1 MNDKKLLI
9 MVGAGLLGLVLVIGI
24 VMMVSHV
31 TAPKNAIIG
40 RWHRRD
46 TTMCSLTYPREIEFF
61 PDKQYA
67 TSGFSLFWG
76 GGQYAVVDRSR
87 MRLETRTGI
96 ALYELT
102 LRGKSLTFTN
112 SSGCTIVYD
121 RATP

>member
-9 MVGAGLLGLVLVIGI
+9 WVGAGLVGLILIAGI
-24 VMMVSHV
+24 VMLASHI
-31 TAPKNAIIG
+31 TGPKNAVIG
-40 RWHRRD
+40 RWHLRD
-46 TTMCSLTYPREIEFF
+46 TTICSLTYPREIEFF

-87 MRLETRTGI
+87 LRLETRTGVAI
-96 ALYELT
+96 YDVT
-102 LRGKSLTFTN
+102 LSGKSLTFKN